1 MAISKRAVIFSLQRL
16 RNFLAIFVRNK
27 KGMVG
32 VVILA
37 LFVLMSVGAPLLT
50 PYDPVSQD
58 YLSGSL
64 SAPGW
69 LKLLPTSLGG
79 RPGAAEN
86 LEVKDNWDFTNSSV
100 GWNYTGSPHVS
111 IIHVSNVGFSSQ
123 GCLGVTFQRDAVNTT
138 YGTESVIIYK
148 DFNYPFLGSPRK
160 FLVYIRLLANGTTE
174 QSHEEF
180 WNETSKSVGLR
191 LVDILDVNATVFLY
205 LQKISDGKIYCI
217 WPYRTYVIY
226 GFNVPVPPGNVY
238 PQPGTFYKIAGA
250 WIISDLYIPD
260 SDLIKYSGVE
270 DVITET
276 FSKDVLPGDLRLG
289 VNITFQDT
297 DKPAKQVWTSIY
309 VDDFYIAFQGRVW
322 GIMGTD
328 QFGRDLWS
336 QLVYGSRISLIV
348 GLLSSIIS
356 VVLGLI
362 AGLAAGYLGKAVDE
376 ILMRFSDML
385 LVIPTLPLLIVLIA
399 VMGPKIENLII
410 LIGLL
415 GWMGFARVVRSQV
428 LSLKERPFV
437 EAAKA
442 VGAGKTHILSQHILP
457 NVVSLVYVTLATSVP
472 SAIVAEASL
481 SFLGYVDPNRMS
493 WGRML
498 YEVQATGAYQCWWW
512 VIPPGLSI
520 AALAVAFILLGFAL
534 DEVFNPKLRMRR

>member
-1 MAISKRAVIFSLQRL
+1 VAISKKAVTFSLHRL
-16 RNFLAIFVRNK
+16 RNFLIIFVSNK

-32 VVILA
+32 VGILA
-37 LFVLMSVGAPLLT
+37 FFTFMTIGAPLLT
-50 PYDPVSQD
+50 PYDPVSHH
-58 YLSGSL
+58 YLSGSY

-69 LKLLPTSLGG
+69 FKLLPPSLGG
-79 RPGAAEN
+79 VPGAAEN
-86 LEVKDNWDFTNSSV
+86 LAIKNNWDFTNSLD
-100 GWNYTGSPHVS
+100 GWNYTGAPHVS
-111 IIHVSNVGFSSQ
+111 ITHVSNVGASSP
-123 GCLGVTFQRDAVNTT
+123 GCFGVAFQRDAVNTT
-138 YGTESVIIYK
+138 YGTESVTIYK
-148 DFNYPFLGSPRK
+148 DFNFPFLGSPRK
-160 FLVYIRLLANGTTE
+160 FLAYIRLLANGTTE
-174 QSHEEF
+174 QRREKF
-180 WNETSKSVGLR
+180 VNETSGSIELR

-205 LQKISDGKIYCI
+205 LQRISDGKIYCI
-217 WPYRTYVIY
+217 WPYRSYEIDGLKLT
-226 GFNVPVPPGNVY
+226 VPPANVY
-238 PQPGTFYKIAGA
+238 PQPGTFYKVAGV
-250 WIISDLYIPD
+250 WIISDVYIPD
-260 SDLIKYSGVE
+260 SDLIRYSGVV
-270 DVITET
+270 DVISEV

-348 GLLSSIIS
+348 GLFSSIIS

-362 AGLAAGYLGKAVDE
+362 GGLAAGYLGKTVDE

-428 LSLKERPFV
+428 LSLRERPFV

-442 VGAGKTHILSQHILP
+442 VGAGKIHILSQHILP
-457 NVVSLVYVTLATSVP
+457 NVMSLVYVTLATSVP

-498 YEVQATGAYQCWWW
+498 YEVQATGSFSCWWW
-512 VIPPGLSI
+512 VIPPGLAI